1 MRPPVHPLD
10 VRDLDVHENAGAVT
24 MLRATKTRSITVST
38 ASADSRPLR
47 ITRVDQAK
55 SEWCWAACGAM
66 IASYLG
72 LPGITQCKIVNNYL
86 AGSESCI
93 DACSDADKCNYPCA
107 EEDISAQYDRV
118 GIGSIEVGRALEL
131 GEIATEIDA
140 TRPVLAMITFSAGAS
155 HVLLLT
161 GYSKGNVYAIDT
173 RPGYGEAWL
182 DYTVFKQAHG
192 AGWWTAS
199 WISIARR

>member
-1 MRPPVHPLD
+1 MR
-10 VRDLDVHENAGAVT
+10 
-24 MLRATKTRSITVST
+24 TRSITVST
-38 ASADSRPLR
+38 ASADSSPLS
-47 ITRVDQAK
+47 ITRVDQTK

-66 IASYLG
+66 IASYLR
-72 LPGITQCKIVNNYL
+72 LPGVTQCKMVNNYL
-86 AGSESCI
+86 AGSESCV
-93 DACSDADKCNYPCA
+93 DACSGADNCNYPCA
-107 EEDISAQYDRV
+107 EEDISTQYGRV
-118 GIGSIEVGRALEL
+118 GIGSAEVGRALEP
-131 GEIATEIDA
+131 GEIVAEIGA
-140 TRPVLAMITFSAGAS
+140 TRPVLAMITFSAGSS

-161 GYSKGNVYAIDT
+161 GYSKGNLYVIDT